1 MERLKNMKNTLMSCV
16 EGQLGNLESTDT
28 HELGEAIDMIKDLE
42 EAMYYCSIVK
52 AMEKFEDRDM
62 DRTYGRMYYGGDP
75 RWMKDKMIEN
85 RPYYPETSYP
95 NLEMR
100 DRREGTSPISR
111 KMYMESKEMH
121 KDKEHQM
128 KDLERYLQEL
138 TKDLMEMIEGASIEE
153 KQMLQQKIATLANK
167 IQ

>member
-1 MERLKNMKNTLMSCV
+1 
-16 EGQLGNLESTDT
+16 
-28 HELGEAIDMIKDLE
+28 
-42 EAMYYCSIVK
+42 MYQTNSYYPQSMRS
-52 AMEKFEDRDM
+52 APYQQP
-62 DRTYGRMYYGGDP
+62 TYGRMYYGGDP
-75 RWMKDKMIEN
+75 RWMKDKMIDN
-85 RPYYPETSYP
+85 RPYYPETSYS

-121 KDKEHQM
+121 RDKDHQM
-128 KDLERYLQEL
+128 KDLEKYLQEL

>member
-1 MERLKNMKNTLMSCV
+1 
-16 EGQLGNLESTDT
+16 
-28 HELGEAIDMIKDLE
+28 
-42 EAMYYCSIVK
+42 
-52 AMEKFEDRDM
+52 
-62 DRTYGRMYYGGDP
+62 
-75 RWMKDKMIEN
+75 
-85 RPYYPETSYP
+85 
-95 NLEMR
+95 MR

-121 KDKEHQM
+121 KDKEYQM
-128 KDLERYLQEL
+128 KELEKYIQEL